1 MAGRGK
7 EYRTWEELSGSERRR
22 GLVILGGAGVIVVGA
37 VVWVFGP
44 TGGGSPDGA
53 PRPVLA
59 AGVAGAP
66 VAAGSQPAAVT
77 TSPVPDLTGFYAAI
91 AGPRGDVTS
100 AEAAVRKAIA
110 DLDGMALQPAC
121 VLLDSRAVD
130 AQHVGDVPDGDVGQ
144 AWTKGLA
151 DYQQAARWC
160 AQLFDGTQVAPET
173 LRSNTSSSLD
183 SADTAWASVRP
194 ATAATVE
201 VAQAGTIAAGA
212 GPAGLAVASPA
223 G

>member
-1 MAGRGK
+1 VAGRRK

-22 GLVILGGAGVIVVGA
+22 GLVILGGAGIVAVGA

-44 TGGGSPDGA
+44 TGGGSPAGA

-66 VAAGSQPAAVT
+66 QAAGSPPAVGA
-77 TSPVPDLTGFYAAI
+77 TSPAPDLTGWYAAI

-121 VLLDSRAVD
+121 VLLDSRAVE
-130 AQHVGDVPDGDVGQ
+130 AQHAGDTPDAAAGQ

-160 AQLFDGTQVAPET
+160 AQLFDGTQLPPET
-173 LRSNTSSSLD
+173 LRTNTTTALD
-183 SADTAWASVRP
+183 SADTAWASVGS
-194 ATAATVE
+194 ASAAPVD
-201 VAQAGTIAAGA
+201 AAGTVAAGSV
-212 GPAGLAVASPA
+212 PAGLAAASPA